1 MSSESERLVEA
12 ALFIAGQKA
21 ITVKDIEESVGLDP
35 RTIRAALDKLQE
47 KYSSDDTSVEIIK
60 MGAKYCM
67 QVKGKY
73 GEKMRNLEEPD
84 MPKEVQKVASLIAC
98 YQPILQSK
106 LAELVG
112 PLVYDGVKALSERGL
127 VNVKPKGRS
136 FELTTTQKFI
146 EYFGLDARSREDVKR
161 IFEERTRAV
170 PGKD

>member
-1 MSSESERLVEA
+1 VSNESERLVEA
-12 ALFIAGQKA
+12 SLFIAGQKA
-21 ITVKDIEESVGLDP
+21 ITVKEIEESVGLDP

-47 KYSSDDTSVEIIK
+47 QYASDDTAIEIIK

-73 GEKMRNLEEPD
+73 GQKMGNLEEPD
-84 MPKEVQKVASLIAC
+84 MPKDVQKVASLIAC

-112 PLVYDGVKALSERGL
+112 PLVYDGVKILSERGL

-161 IFEERTRAV
+161 IFEKKTQAV
-170 PGKD
+170 PNKD

>member
-1 MSSESERLVEA
+1 MTNESERLVEA

-21 ITVKDIEESVGLDP
+21 ITVKDIEESIELDP
-35 RTIRAALDKLQE
+35 RTIRAALDKLQ
-47 KYSSDDTSVEIIK
+47 KQYASDKIAIEIIK

-73 GEKMRNLEEPD
+73 SEKMANLEAPD

-98 YQPILQSK
+98 YQPIMQSK
-106 LAELVG
+106 LADLVG
-112 PLVYDGVKALSERGL
+112 DMVYNGVKVLSDSGL
-127 VNVKPKGRS
+127 INIKPKGRS

-146 EYFGLDARSREDVKR
+146 EYFGLDARTREDVKR
-161 IFEERTRAV
+161 IFENKTRAI